1 MHLNHTLFT
10 WLFKKHY
17 ITDIK
22 GYILELLMIF
32 IIINI

>member
-1 MHLNHTLFT
+1 MYLNHTLFT

-17 ITDIK
+17 LIDIK
-22 GYILELLMIF
+22 GHTLKLLMVF